1 MRIVDLLRALR
12 DGGAVA
18 QRDIRVFIER
28 VASDD
33 VPDYQAAAFLM
44 AVFLRGLSDELTVA
58 LTQAMRDSGEVIDL
72 AGVPG
77 TKVDKHSTGGVGDK
91 ISIPLAPLVAACGV
105 PVPMISGRGLGHTG
119 GTLDKLESIPG
130 FRVDLSIEEF
140 RETVRDV
147 GLCLIGQTADLAP
160 ADKKLYALRD
170 VTATVE
176 SVPLITASILSKKL
190 AEGIDALVLDVK
202 VGAGAFMKTEEAARE
217 LADSLV
223 RVGTGAGLR
232 VRALL
237 TRMEEPLGRTIGNA
251 LEIRESIDI
260 LRGEG
265 PPDTTEL
272 VMALGAEMLRLGGVA
287 ADDTAA
293 RAMLTEALRS
303 GAGLDKMRAIVAAQG
318 GDPRA
323 IDDSSKLPTASQRTE
338 VSAPTAGVVAG
349 IDAFALGVAAM
360 KLGAGRRRAEDSID
374 PAVGIEVLRRV
385 GDVVERGEPLAILHH
400 NTDASAF
407 VSEASD
413 AFALADSAPRVGPLL
428 IDCLGD

>member
-1 MRIVDLLRALR
+1 MRVVDLLRALR
-12 DGGAVA
+12 DGGVVA
-18 QRDIRVFIER
+18 QQDIRAFIER

-44 AVFLRGLSDELTVA
+44 AVFLRGLSDDLTVA
-58 LTQAMRDSGEVIDL
+58 LTLAMRDSGEVIDL
-72 AGVPG
+72 AGLPG

-202 VGAGAFMKTEEAARE
+202 VGAGAFMKTEAAARE
-217 LADSLV
+217 LAGSLV

-237 TRMEEPLGRTIGNA
+237 TRMEEPLGRMIGNA

-272 VMALGAEMLRLGGVA
+272 VMALGAEMLCLGGVA

-293 RAMLTEALRS
+293 RAMLAEAVRS
-303 GAGLDKMRAIVAAQG
+303 GAGLDKLQAIVAAQG
-318 GDPRA
+318 GDPGA
-323 IDDSSKLPTASQRTE
+323 IDDGSKLPTASQKTE
-338 VSAPTAGVVAG
+338 VSAPAAGVVAG
-349 IDAFALGVAAM
+349 VDAFALGVTAM

-385 GDVVERGEPLAILHH
+385 GDVVEQGEPLAILHH
-400 NTDASAF
+400 NADASAF
-407 VSEASD
+407 VNEACN
-413 AFALADSAPRVGPLL
+413 AFALADSPPTVGPLL
-428 IDCLGD
+428 IDRLGD